1 LIILQILAG
10 IVLIPLTLALLLA
23 FNFYIRH
30 WIWQLG
36 VIGFFLLYACI
47 IALVFLN
54 AAVAIGAVAI
64 IIATYCL
71 RMRYMA
77 FRIKKKEVGRPYPIV
92 KGDIIFHHVKFRTE
106 LAFPISFLN
115 IARLTPGVV
124 NRKLSKRSGLEINL
138 GKLIPLI
145 LRKGKG
151 TEVSV
156 STQQADIY
164 FEFQ

>member
-1 LIILQILAG
+1 LQILAG
-10 IVLIPLTLALLLA
+10 IALIPLTLAMLLA

-30 WIWQLG
+30 WIWRLG
-36 VIGFFLLYACI
+36 VIGFLLLYACI
-47 IALVFLN
+47 VALVFLN
-54 AAVAIGAVAI
+54 AIVAFWAMAI
-64 IIATYCL
+64 IAATYCL
-71 RMRYMA
+71 RMRHMA
-77 FRIKKKEVGRPYPIV
+77 LRIKKKKVGRAYPII
-92 KGDIIFHHVKFRTE
+92 KGDIIFHHVKFRTDFV
-106 LAFPISFLN
+106 FPISFLN
-115 IARLTPGVV
+115 IARLAPGVL

-164 FEFQ
+164 FEIQ